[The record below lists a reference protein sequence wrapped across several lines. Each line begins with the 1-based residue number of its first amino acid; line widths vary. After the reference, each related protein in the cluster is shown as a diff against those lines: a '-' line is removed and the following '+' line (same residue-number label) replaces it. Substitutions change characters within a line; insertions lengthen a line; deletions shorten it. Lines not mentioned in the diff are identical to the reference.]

1 MLLMVPSFNISSW
14 VDTKGTQRFQR
25 KCASSPYFFS
35 RRRIVSRRPTFF
47 PAEKYGGTRLIP
59 KCRYCAYYR
68 TFPRTYGSAR
78 LTKGRWSTWYHV
90 EPWTCNA
97 DSLIFNGLS
106 IFSPAYVA
114 REGVGSSPVKARL
127 DIKVAIYKEPARVSA
142 RAARISSIIRIF
154 MHTRVHVY
162 IHTRTRRRT
171 RRRRAKEDTRRDRS
185 AVFAYRER

>member
-1 MLLMVPSFNISSW
+1 MCSLFIFFFE
-14 VDTKGTQRFQR
+14 TQIRFV
-25 KCASSPYFFS
+25 ASY
-35 RRRIVSRRPTFF
+35 FF
-47 PAEKYGGTRLIP
+47 PAKKYRETRLIP

-90 EPWTCNA
+90 EPWTRNT

-127 DIKVAIYKEPARVSA
+127 DIKVAIYKEPVSA
-142 RAARISSIIRIF
+142 RATRISSIICIS
-154 MHTRVHVY
+154 MHIHAY
-162 IHTRTRRRT
+162 ICTRTRRRA

-185 AVFAYRER
+185 VVFAYRER

>member
-1 MLLMVPSFNISSW
+1 MRSLHI
-14 VDTKGTQRFQR
+14 
-25 KCASSPYFFS
+25 FS
-35 RRRIVSRRPTFF
+35 RHKFVSWRPTLF
-47 PAEKYGGTRLIP
+47 PAKKYGRTRLIP

-114 REGVGSSPVKARL
+114 RERVASSPVKARL
-127 DIKVAIYKEPARVSA
+127 DIKVAIYKEPARERTSA
-142 RAARISSIIRIF
+142 RSHTHAHAGARAQEFR
-154 MHTRVHVY
+154 VY
-162 IHTRTRRRT
+162 ILDNTHFHTRTRRRA
-171 RRRRAKEDTRRDRS
+171 RRRAKEDTRRDRS
-185 AVFAYRER
+185 DVFAYRER

>member
-1 MLLMVPSFNISSW
+1 M
-14 VDTKGTQRFQR
+14 GTQRISKEVSILLIFFLLFFFR
-25 KCASSPYFFS
+25 DASSF
-35 RRRIVSRRPTFF
+35 RAVLLFF

-90 EPWTCNA
+90 EPWTRNA

-142 RAARISSIIRIF
+142 RATRISSIIRIS
-154 MHTRVHVY
+154 MHT
-162 IHTRTRRRT
+162 HTHTHTQYVRKYTYTYTR
-171 RRRRAKEDTRRDRS
+171 AEE
-185 AVFAYRER
+185 ARERGHTEGPVGRICI